1 MLDLLI
7 VVRQHKYTT
16 LRTKVIVCAYTAVAA
31 AMIGLQY
38 RYREIL
44 CTSVSNTV
52 VLIML
57 YLQIQNPVVFLDTTT
72 GIGNGTAFESAA

>member
-1 MLDLLI
+1 M
-7 VVRQHKYTT
+7 R
-16 LRTKVIVCAYTAVAA
+16 YTAVAA

-38 RYREIL
+38 RHYREIL

-72 GIGNGTAFESAA
+72 GIGNRTAFESQLEDRLRRKGEGLCAHDSFE

>member
-1 MLDLLI
+1 M
-7 VVRQHKYTT
+7 RQHKYTT

-38 RYREIL
+38 WHREML

-72 GIGNGTAFESAA
+72 GIGNGTAFLQVSTT